1 MKIEDFYNR
10 FDFNADASGSVIGR
24 GGFSVVY
31 KAYDKVRKR
40 FVAIKRS
47 EAGQDSK
54 FDLKREV
61 EIANEID
68 THPNVLHYENV
79 FRITESRLSIFD
91 YAVMKYYPEGNL
103 ENVIRNYRLTPA
115 EQKQIIAGILKGLEH
130 IHKIPIIH
138 RDFKTA
144 NILMDRTP
152 DGDWTPLICDFG
164 QSRLVDTTH
173 SMVSNNS
180 QIALTPKYSAPEQLR
195 DAKTLRTN
203 VDLWA
208 FGVIV
213 YQMIQGKLPFTVDD
227 RTGDWGRSE
236 KIRFLILQGDLP
248 KDISSIREPYQQIIR
263 KCLVTDPEKRV
274 KSATTLL
281 NNLEKYTAPVPPPFE
296 DNNTLVDVT
305 IINTPPHVNAN
316 ENKTVLANNLNQ
328 KANHEIPVKPR
339 VVKPSQPRPARNF
352 NYLVIAGILV
362 VIATILYFIISPG
375 HTDITATLTKDS
387 VAKTPPVV
395 TTKETPAIDSVAS
408 AVNTKEN
415 PFPKTGKTET
425 QEKTPDDGTASSST
439 DDSATDKSSGQSFIF
454 QIVTN
459 QDSEILIDG
468 KKQGKMIGNK
478 ARNFNLD
485 KASPHSQPKA
495 YFIKLTNTKGE
506 EINEQIVVKAGEVT
520 LTPLNF

>member
-79 FRITESRLSIFD
+79 FRITESRLSVFD

-152 DGDWTPLICDFG
+152 DGDWIPLICDFG

-281 NNLEKYTAPVPPPFE
+281 NILEKDNTPVSPPIPVPPPIDPDKTRRFNDIPE
-296 DNNTLVDVT
+296 VNTT
-305 IINTPPHVNAN
+305 EI
-316 ENKTVLANNLNQ
+316 KTVLASNLNQ
-328 KANHEIPVKPR
+328 KTNHKKPE
-339 VVKPSQPRPARNF
+339 VVPPRQQKPTRNF
-352 NYLVIAGILV
+352 NYLIIGSIMAVVILV
-362 VIATILYFIISPG
+362 LYLVFRPVKPDSTIIP
-375 HTDITATLTKDS
+375 TTDS
-387 VAKTPPVV
+387 VSAPLATVVDKPFIDSAAMAIRENPLSGANKSQIPQTPPNNSTTTTPTDNSVV
-395 TTKETPAIDSVAS
+395 DIPTS
-408 AVNTKEN
+408 N
-415 PFPKTGKTET
+415 
-425 QEKTPDDGTASSST
+425 
-439 DDSATDKSSGQSFIF
+439 SFTF
-454 QIVTN
+454 QIMTN
-459 QDSEILIDG
+459 ENANINIDG
-468 KKQGKMIGNK
+468 KNYGPIRSLERKS
-478 ARNFNLD
+478 FSLD
-485 KASPHSQPKA
+485 KGSPQSQPKV
-495 YFIKLTNTKGE
+495 YFVKLTNTKGE
-506 EINEQIVVKAGEVT
+506 EINEQIVVKAGEIT